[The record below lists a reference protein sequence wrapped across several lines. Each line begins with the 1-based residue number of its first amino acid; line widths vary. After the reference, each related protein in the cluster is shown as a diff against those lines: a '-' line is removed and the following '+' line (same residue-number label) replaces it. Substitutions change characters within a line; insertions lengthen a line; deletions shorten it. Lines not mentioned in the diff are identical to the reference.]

1 MLTEKQM
8 LNAVTAFITINT
20 LEASTN
26 LNYIERL
33 ALAVKV
39 MNCDEAT
46 FKIFTAM
53 FNNKKVCSIMIKWID
68 AHY

>member
-8 LNAVTAFITINT
+8 LNAATAFVMINV
-20 LEASTN
+20 LEANTN

-39 MNCDEAT
+39 MDCDEET

-53 FNNKKVCSIMIKWID
+53 FDNKKVCSIMIKWID

>member
-8 LNAVTAFITINT
+8 LNAVTAFVMINV
-20 LEASTN
+20 LEANTN

-39 MNCDEAT
+39 MDCDEVT
-46 FKIFTAM
+46 FEIFTTM